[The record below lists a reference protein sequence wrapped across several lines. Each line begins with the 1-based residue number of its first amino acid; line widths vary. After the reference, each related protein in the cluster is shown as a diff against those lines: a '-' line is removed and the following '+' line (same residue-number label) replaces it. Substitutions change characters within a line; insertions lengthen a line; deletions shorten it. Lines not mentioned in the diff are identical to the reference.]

1 MKSLLTPLARSL
13 LLPFGLSAAMS
24 ATDAAFQK
32 NIHGS
37 GITASLISNEEM
49 EGKMKMLNLMKNEA

>member
-13 LLPFGLSAAMS
+13 LLSFGLSAAMS

-49 EGKMKMLNLMKNEA
+49 EGKMKMLNLLKNQD